1 MRWKGLVVGLVA
13 LVGCIYFG
21 GKLDT
26 PIEGGGS
33 LGGSA
38 LGGGSLGPATDG
50 GVTGT
55 FACDHHA
62 LDSTCTTYA
71 SGTAQADAQAR
82 CDGTLLQTA
91 CPTSSSV
98 GQCQFS
104 RQTDT
109 YYSDGTTP
117 HTATDA
123 KQTCDFNGGVFAR

>member
-1 MRWKGLVVGLVA
+1 MRWKGLVLGLVA
-13 LVGCIYFG
+13 LVGCIDFG

-26 PIEGGGS
+26 PVEGGGS
-33 LGGSA
+33 LGGGS
-38 LGGGSLGPATDG
+38 LSSGSLGPATDG

-62 LDSTCTTYA
+62 VDSTCTTYA
-71 SGTAQADAQAR
+71 SGTAQTDAQAR

-98 GQCQFS
+98 GQCQFANE
-104 RQTDT
+104 TDV

-117 HTATDA
+117 HTPADA
-123 KQTCDFNGGVFAR
+123 KQTCDFNGGVFAK

>member
-1 MRWKGLVVGLVA
+1 MRWKWLVLGAA
-13 LVGCIYFG
+13 LIGCIDFG

-26 PIEGGGS
+26 PVEGGGGGS
-33 LGGSA
+33 LGGS
-38 LGGGSLGPATDG
+38 GSLTPSSDA

-62 LDSTCTTYA
+62 VDSTCTTYA
-71 SGTAQADAQAR
+71 AGTAQTDAQAS

-91 CPTSSSV
+91 CPTGGSV
-98 GQCQFS
+98 GKCQFS
-104 RQTDT
+104 RETDV

-123 KQTCDFNGGVFAR
+123 KQTCDFNGGVFSK

>member
-1 MRWKGLVVGLVA
+1 MRRKWLFLGMVA
-13 LVGCIYFG
+13 LVGCIDFG

-26 PIEGGGS
+26 PVEGGGS
-33 LGGSA
+33 LGGGS
-38 LGGGSLGPATDG
+38 LGGGSVTPAGDG

-71 SGTAQADAQAR
+71 SGTAQSDAQAS
-82 CDGTLLQTA
+82 CDGTLLQNA
-91 CPTSSSV
+91 CPTTASA
-98 GQCQFS
+98 GACQFS
-104 RQTDT
+104 RETDV

-123 KQTCDFNGGVFAR
+123 KQTCDFNGGVFSK

>member
-1 MRWKGLVVGLVA
+1 MRWKWLAVGLVA
-13 LVGCIYFG
+13 LVGCIDFG

-26 PIEGGGS
+26 PVEGGGAI
-33 LGGSA
+33 GS
-38 LGGGSLGPATDG
+38 GGSLTPAADG

-55 FACDHHA
+55 FACDHRS

-98 GQCQFS
+98 GECQFAAE
-104 RQTDT
+104 TDI

-123 KQTCDFNGGVFAR
+123 KQACDFNGGVFSK